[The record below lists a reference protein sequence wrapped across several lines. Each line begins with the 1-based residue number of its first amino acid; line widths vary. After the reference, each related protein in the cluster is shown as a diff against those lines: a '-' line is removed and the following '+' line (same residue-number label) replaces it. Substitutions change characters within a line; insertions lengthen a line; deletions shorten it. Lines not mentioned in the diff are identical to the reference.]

1 MNLENYTIL
10 FLEDEKN
17 IGETLTERLKE
28 EYSDVTW
35 VTTVAEADA
44 ELTKRHFDLAL
55 LDISLPDGSGFDT
68 AEQIRNTHP
77 TTAVVFLTAMGTADD
92 RIRGLELGAEDY
104 VVKPFHLRELLL
116 RIRNVLKRTQR
127 LTNHTHSLVKIGSA
141 SINFERF
148 TATVDNTTR
157 TLTHKESLLLQIL
170 LEKCGQVVSRDEI
183 LDRVWPEGE
192 FPSQRTVDNFIVKI
206 RRLIDGANARKSCI
220 TSIRSIGYRLE
231 DQALKKAK
239 NT

>member
-1 MNLENYTIL
+1 VSIENYSIL

-35 VTTVAEADA
+35 VITVADADA
-44 ELTKRHFDLAL
+44 ELAKRHFDLGL
-55 LDISLPDGSGFDT
+55 LDISLPDGSGFDI
-68 AEQIRNTHP
+68 AEQIRSTHP
-77 TTAVVFLTAMGTADD
+77 TTAVVFLTAMGAADD

-104 VVKPFHLRELLL
+104 VVKPFHLKELLL

-127 LTNHTHSLVKIGSA
+127 LTEYTNPVVMVGIA
-141 SINFERF
+141 SIDFERF
-148 TATVDNTTR
+148 TATIDNVSR
-157 TLTHKESLLLQIL
+157 TLTHKECLLLQL
-170 LEKCGQVVSRDEI
+170 FHEKHGQVVSRDEI

-206 RRLIDGANARKSCI
+206 RRLIDEATASESCI
-220 TSIRSIGYRLE
+220 TSIRSVGYRLE
-231 DQALKKAK
+231 E
-239 NT
+239 

>member
-1 MNLENYTIL
+1 VSIENYSIL

-35 VTTVAEADA
+35 VITVADADA
-44 ELTKRHFDLAL
+44 ELAKRQFDLAL
-55 LDISLPDGSGFDT
+55 LDISLPDGSGFDI
-68 AEQIRNTHP
+68 AEQIRSTHP
-77 TTAVVFLTAMGTADD
+77 TTAVVFLTAMGAADD

-104 VVKPFHLRELLL
+104 VVKPFHLKELLL

-127 LTNHTHSLVKIGSA
+127 LTEYTNPVVMVGIA
-141 SINFERF
+141 SIDFERF
-148 TATVDNTTR
+148 TATIDNVSR
-157 TLTHKESLLLQIL
+157 TLTHKECLLLQL
-170 LEKCGQVVSRDEI
+170 FHEKHGQVVSRDEI

-206 RRLIDGANARKSCI
+206 RRLIDGANASESCI
-220 TSIRSIGYRLE
+220 TSIRSVGYRLE
-231 DQALKKAK
+231 E
-239 NT
+239 